1 MYQILKIL
9 RCICLLLKIS
19 KLPSPLLFRF
29 NVFHHVKEKRER
41 ERENESCN
49 WDLQIQQREE
59 RLLLLQGLAMVKSD
73 TMTQQINQYTLTGFD
88 DEELL
93 KHLRGLSGDQVGRYS
108 S

>member
-1 MYQILKIL
+1 M
-9 RCICLLLKIS
+9 
-19 KLPSPLLFRF
+19 PSPQNLKTSITITISLQFLPPCEG
-29 NVFHHVKEKRER
+29 EKRER

-49 WDLQIQQREE
+49 WDLQTQQREE
-59 RLLLLQGLAMVKSD
+59 RLLLLQGLAMVKSEN
-73 TMTQQINQYTLTGFD
+73 MTQPINQYRLTGFD